1 MRINNTRE
9 KSFLF
14 SLFQNVRKIFI
25 FIIYLPS
32 KHEETAHAPACTLV
46 TRRCATL
53 RAKGPGSDVVLWES
67 RRHRSP
73 VARQPPTVLHTHSA
87 ELCLNVLSVSAAL
100 ITWSDVCS
108 ALSLCKTC
116 TNVREKNFCYCS
128 QCFMDVFGEL
138 LKAVPGFRFRKTL
151 EHLVLCHR
159 IFFFFFLLFQAWRI
173 KTNNVLTDQ

>member
-14 SLFQNVRKIFI
+14 SLFQNVRKIFV

-116 TNVREKNFCYCS
+116 TNVREKKNS
-128 QCFMDVFGEL
+128 VTAL
-138 LKAVPGFRFRKTL
+138 
-151 EHLVLCHR
+151 
-159 IFFFFFLLFQAWRI
+159 
-173 KTNNVLTDQ
+173 NVLWMCLVNYWRQFLDSGSEKL